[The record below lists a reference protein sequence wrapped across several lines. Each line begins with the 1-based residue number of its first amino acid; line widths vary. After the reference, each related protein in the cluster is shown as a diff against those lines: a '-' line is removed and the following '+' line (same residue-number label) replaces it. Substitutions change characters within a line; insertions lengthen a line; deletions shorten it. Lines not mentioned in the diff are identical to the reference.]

1 MMDFQLPEELRM
13 FKATLRKFVDSEL
26 IPIERQTITAEGEE
40 VKPEFLGKLQLRAKD
55 LGIWMMEVPEEHGGA
70 GLSLFQRTV
79 VTEELSRTIALPAR
93 GEGITGPSVR
103 HILYTLT
110 GELKERYLLP
120 VLRGEKKVAFAQT
133 EPDAGSD
140 PGGMRTTA
148 VRDGDHYVINGTKR
162 FITGAHK
169 ASFMQLMA
177 ATDRSKG
184 SRGGISCF
192 LVDMDTPGVKL
203 GTSYQTMMGDR
214 PWEIVLDNVRVPV
227 AQRIGEEGGG
237 FKLAQKWLG
246 AGRIKHG
253 ARALGVAERMLEM
266 STSYAKQRSTFGR
279 PLADRQATQWKL
291 ADMYINLQAARLLVY
306 KAAARLDNGEDAR
319 EDCYVCK
326 YFADEMAF
334 KAADECMQIH
344 GGIAL
349 TTDLPIEKFWRQQ
362 RSYRI
367 TEGASEVMKMVIARH
382 VLNTYG

>member
-1 MMDFQLPEELRM
+1 MDFQLPEELRM
-13 FKATLRKFVDSEL
+13 FKESLRKFVNNEL

-40 VKPEFLGKLQLRAKD
+40 VKPEFLGKLQQRAKD

-70 GLSLFQRTV
+70 GLSLIQRTV

-177 ATDRSKG
+177 ATDRALG
-184 SRGGISCF
+184 SHGGISCF
-192 LVDMDTPGVKL
+192 LVDMNTPGVKL

-227 AQRIGEEGGG
+227 SQRIGEEGGG

-279 PLADRQATQWKL
+279 PLADRQAIQWKL

-344 GGIAL
+344 GGIGL

-382 VLNTYG
+382 VLKTYG